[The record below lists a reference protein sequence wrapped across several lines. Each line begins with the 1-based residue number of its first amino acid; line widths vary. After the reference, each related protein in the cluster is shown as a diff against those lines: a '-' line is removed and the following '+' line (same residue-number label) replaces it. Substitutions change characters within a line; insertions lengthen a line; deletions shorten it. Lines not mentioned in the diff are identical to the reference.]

1 MKNLIIILVTVLF
14 HSITIGQ
21 NQNIRLDGVYLN
33 TVAFDETDLFNGV
46 QISNIT
52 SEIQEINLIGILSD
66 QNGRKL
72 IEIHAKGSIN
82 EGGSLENIEI
92 TNSRDFTGVLLD
104 YIKTTGIIPQS
115 LMTFCVKVSQNS
127 GAFEELC
134 YTQTSFI
141 NHQLNLQYPYDKEEI
156 NNLRPSL
163 FWTYSG
169 HTSEVTYNV
178 IVKKK
183 GSSKSNT
190 AGFNFGQPVLSVD
203 RVINT
208 DLDFPAELPDL
219 EEGETY
225 LWQVEAFI
233 QNISLGKTDIWEF
246 KIGEPFDIS
255 GLPISKSYIDIDE
268 IVGEPLIYVLG
279 TIKLKIIE
287 SKKAGSFSYKIV
299 QESKKNKKAKVL
311 GKDELIVNMRENYY
325 DIDLKDKYYLTHK
338 KKYTIEIKRSGVKD
352 VVRIH
357 FIYLN
362 PDYIK

>member
-1 MKNLIIILVTVLF
+1 
-14 HSITIGQ
+14 
-21 NQNIRLDGVYLN
+21 
-33 TVAFDETDLFNGV
+33 
-46 QISNIT
+46 
-52 SEIQEINLIGILSD
+52 
-66 QNGRKL
+66 
-72 IEIHAKGSIN
+72 
-82 EGGSLENIEI
+82 
-92 TNSRDFTGVLLD
+92 LD

-115 LMTFCVKVSQNS
+115 LLTFCVKVSQNS
-127 GAFEELC
+127 GTYDEIC

-141 NHQLNLQYPYDKEEI
+141 NHHLNLQYPYDKEEV

-169 HTSEVTYNV
+169 HISEVTYTV
-178 IVKKK
+178 TVKKK
-183 GSSKSNT
+183 GNSKSST
-190 AGFNFGQPVLSVD
+190 EGFNFGQTILRVD

-208 DLDFPAELPDL
+208 DLDFPSELPDL

-225 LWQVEAFI
+225 LWQVEAFL
-233 QNISLGKTDIWEF
+233 QSVSLGKTDIWEF

-268 IVGEPLIYVLG
+268 IVGEPVLYVLG
-279 TIKLKIIE
+279 RIKLKIIE
-287 SKKAGSFSYKIV
+287 SKKAGSFLYKII
-299 QESKKNKKAKVL
+299 QEPKNNKKAKVL
-311 GKDELIVNMRENYY
+311 GKDELIINMRENYY